1 MLNSVAFKT
10 NDKILSR
17 ETGLLVASYDGTAW
31 QGSLV
36 SQGFTYARG
45 YKVFFA
51 GKAGSIIR
59 QSGGAQLPV
68 EDVVMSTGWNWI
80 GHAPLKSYGINSGIT
95 TVGSEKFTADDQI
108 KTRSGSNAEFT
119 NYDGSMFQGSL
130 SELKPGVGYEVRVQQ
145 AVRFR
150 YTTSLQ

>member
-1 MLNSVAFKT
+1 MLNSVAFAT

-17 ETGLLVASYDGTAW
+17 EQGLQVASYDGTAW

-36 SQGFTYARG
+36 SLGFTYARG
-45 YKVFFA
+45 YKVFFT
-51 GKAGSIIR
+51 GKADSIIQ

-68 EDVVMSTGWNWI
+68 EDVVMSFGWNWI
-80 GHAPLKSYGINSGIT
+80 GHAPLKSYGINSGIK
-95 TVGSEKFTADDQI
+95 TVGSDKFTDNDQI
-108 KTRSGSNAEFT
+108 KTRSGSDAQFT

-130 SELKPGVGYEVRVQQ
+130 SELKPGVGYEVWAQK